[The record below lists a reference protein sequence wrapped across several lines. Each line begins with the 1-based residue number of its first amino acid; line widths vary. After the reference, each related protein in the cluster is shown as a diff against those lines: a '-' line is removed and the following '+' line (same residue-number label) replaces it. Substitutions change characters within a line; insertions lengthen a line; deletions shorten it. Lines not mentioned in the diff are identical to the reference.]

1 MFYKNVLSSD
11 NKSHKGD
18 FYMQISA
25 ISNSQSLKSAQSF
38 GSNSTSVVLPKK
50 QNLAA
55 DKVEITEK
63 ENKASISDK
72 IIKGAAS
79 FMVPGFGQLTNDEGS
94 KAAKHFVSAAA
105 LTALT
110 GATYMHGILKQSRT
124 AVNAAGIL
132 GVMGMAVR
140 VLSTIDAAKNAKA
153 DN

>member
-25 ISNSQSLKSAQSF
+25 ISNSQPLKSTQSF
-38 GSNSTSVVLPKK
+38 GNSTSVVLPKK

-72 IIKGAAS
+72 IFKGAAS

-94 KAAKHFVSAAA
+94 KAAKHFASAAA

>member
-25 ISNSQSLKSAQSF
+25 ISNSQPLKSAQSF
-38 GSNSTSVVLPKK
+38 GNSTSVVLPKK
-50 QNLAA
+50 QDLAA

-79 FMVPGFGQLTNDEGS
+79 LMVPGFGQLTNDEGS